1 MRKLAAFM
9 ALMMI
14 AMACLNTAFVEERD
28 SVRYTGGDRQWKE
41 GQLR

>member
-14 AMACLNTAFVEERD
+14 TMACLSTAFAEEHD
-28 SVRYTGGDRQWKE
+28 SVRYAGG
-41 GQLR
+41 